1 MTRIFEDER
10 SNDPDITSA
19 AQASVPG
26 IESTDLSGSE
36 VTRLCGVTLR
46 TLRFYETRGL
56 IAPRRNGRA
65 RRYGPVELD
74 RISRIL
80 RAKRLGFTLAE
91 IAQMIE
97 VKDGDASSPGLRL
110 TPQKCLQQIS
120 HLEGQLKNIIE
131 ALADLRQI
139 HLALCREAAASA
151 EDPGK

>member
-1 MTRIFEDER
+1 MTRIFDDER

-26 IESTDLSGSE
+26 MDSTDLSGSE

-56 IAPRRNGRA
+56 ISPRRSGRV
-65 RRYGPVELD
+65 RMYSPIELD

-120 HLEGQLKNIIE
+120 HLEEQLKIIIE

-139 HLALCREAAASA
+139 HLELCCEAAAPT

>member
-1 MTRIFEDER
+1 MRRIFDDEQ
-10 SNDPDITSA
+10 SNDPDVTSA
-19 AQASVPG
+19 PRASVPDMD
-26 IESTDLSGSE
+26 STDLSGSE

-56 IAPRRNGRA
+56 ISPRRSGRV
-65 RRYGPVELD
+65 RMYSPIELD

-97 VKDGDASSPGLRL
+97 VKDGDASSPGLQL

-139 HLALCREAAASA
+139 HLALCRKAAAPA
-151 EDPGK
+151 KDPEK